1 MAKAKSNVSTI
12 ETEVKGK
19 PMIVRRV
26 APMND
31 RQAEY
36 QEALRSPDTNVII
49 CSGYSG
55 SSKSFMATAVAL
67 EKLKEGEIEKIY
79 IVRSPVS
86 DSKTIGLLKGDLLE
100 KCWHTM
106 LPIID
111 SAEQVI
117 GVEKTKE
124 LVETSVIE
132 PVPLEYIKG
141 RSLSNAFIIL
151 DESEDLTVKEM
162 VKCITRLGKGSKII
176 FAGDILQIDLKK
188 ESGMSKAIELK
199 EKYPELSWK
208 HIDFDKYEHIV
219 RSPEVKE
226 AIKIFHKEKLIGA

>member
-1 MAKAKSNVSTI
+1 MAKAKTV
-12 ETEVKGK
+12 ETEVKNK
-19 PMIVRRV
+19 PMVVRRV
-26 APMND
+26 TPLND
-31 RQAEY
+31 RQGEY
-36 QEALRSPDTNVII
+36 QEALRDPNTNVII

-55 SSKSFMATAVAL
+55 TSKSFMATAVAL
-67 EKLKEGEIEKIY
+67 EKLKEGEIDKIY

-86 DSKTIGLLKGDLLE
+86 DSKSNGYLKGDILSKSYPL
-100 KCWHTM
+100 M
-106 LPIID
+106 MPIID
-111 SAEQVI
+111 SAEQVV

-124 LVETSVIE
+124 LIETEVIE
-132 PVPLEYIKG
+132 PVMLEYIKG
-141 RSLSNAFIIL
+141 RSLNNAFIIL

-162 VKCITRLGKGSKII
+162 VKCITRLGKGSKIV

-199 EKYPELSWK
+199 HKYPELSWV

-226 AIKIFHKEKLIGA
+226 AIKIFHKEKLIGV